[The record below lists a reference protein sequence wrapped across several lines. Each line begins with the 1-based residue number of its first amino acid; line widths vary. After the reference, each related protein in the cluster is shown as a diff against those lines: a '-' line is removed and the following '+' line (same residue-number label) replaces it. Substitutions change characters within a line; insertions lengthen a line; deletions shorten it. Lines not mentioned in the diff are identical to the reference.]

1 MDDGSG
7 GGGMKGGGPV
17 SQSNSIIKQI
27 KWTKII
33 YLKPNQ
39 RISLSIKSNV
49 NCNKKITNNIQPQVI
64 WKCFKYQA

>member
-17 SQSNSIIKQI
+17 SQSNFIIKQI

-39 RISLSIKSNV
+39 KISLSIKSNI
-49 NCNKKITNNIQPQVI
+49 NCNEKIKT
-64 WKCFKYQA
+64 

>member
-17 SQSNSIIKQI
+17 LQSNLIIKQI

-33 YLKPNQ
+33 CLKPNQ
-39 RISLSIKSNV
+39 KISLSIKSNI
-49 NCNKKITNNIQPQVI
+49 NCDKK
-64 WKCFKYQA
+64 K